1 MKTKITFKFDIY
13 LKLLLATPTTKWY
26 KNTMVVYNILFPNF
40 KYYILYISGYHHT
53 VNIASN
59 KLVDTDNVDEVMQYL
74 FIIFN
79 FFQVNGLVTV

>member
-1 MKTKITFKFDIY
+1 MKTKRTFKFHIH

-26 KNTMVVYNILFPNF
+26 KNTMVVYILFPNF

-59 KLVDTDNVDEVMQYL
+59 KLGDTDNVDEVMQYL

-79 FFQVNGLVTV
+79 FFQVNGLVTA